1 MVEFSASDETRLML
15 RSLDEFYE
23 SEIDSLAEA
32 NKNLLVPDYNR
43 LDNDGR
49 LKDEA
54 VELVDTVRRRSGE
67 AGFYGVAIP
76 ESVGG
81 SDVSTV
87 CLVQLLMR
95 LYSKGLGLNMHVIE
109 GAPGPHR
116 NLLELDTDLQEEYLV
131 PTVEGKKSGCF
142 ALSESTSGSD
152 AINMDTTARRDGDE
166 WVINGTKMWITN
178 SPYADYGQVFA
189 ETDPDA
195 EGGRGISAF
204 LFDSDNP
211 GFSVKRMNKTIL
223 NDGMQ
228 AEVEFDECRL
238 PESHLIGE
246 HHKGFD
252 LALRFLNMGR
262 IRIAARCAG
271 LLSYL
276 EDQVVD
282 YANQRE
288 SWGTPIGKR
297 QHIRRMVANIATWKE
312 TLESLVLR
320 TAWRIDQNEDPAKQA
335 SMAKYYGT
343 EKLFAAAD
351 NAVQIFGANGLTHD
365 YPVQR
370 IFRYARLM
378 RIPEG
383 TSEIQQETIAKEVGL

>member
-1 MVEFSASDETRLML
+1 MVEFGANEEIRLML
-15 RSLDEFYE
+15 RSLDEFHE
-23 SEIDSLAEA
+23 SEIEPLAEA
-32 NKNLLVPDYNR
+32 NQDLLIPDYNR

-49 LKDEA
+49 LKDKV
-54 VELVDTVRRRSGE
+54 VELIDTVRRRSGE
-67 AGFYGVAIP
+67 AGFYGVGIP

-81 SDVSTV
+81 IDVSTV
-87 CLVQLLMR
+87 GLVQLLMR
-95 LYSKGLGLNMHVIE
+95 LYSKGLGLNIHVIE
-109 GAPGPHR
+109 GTPGPHR
-116 NLLELDTDLQEEYLV
+116 NLLKLDADLQEKYLM

-152 AINMDTTARRDGDE
+152 ATNMETTARRDGDE
-166 WVINGTKMWITN
+166 WVIDGTKMWITN

-204 LFDSDNP
+204 LFDSNNP

-228 AEVEFDECRL
+228 AEVEFDDCRV
-238 PESHLIGE
+238 PDSHLIGE
-246 HHKGFD
+246 PHDGFD

-262 IRIAARCAG
+262 IRIAARCVG
-271 LLSYL
+271 LLSFL

-365 YPVQR
+365 YSVQR